1 MKGIL
6 SYGAYIPYN
15 RLQRKKVKEFF
26 GTSVF
31 AGEKAVASFDE
42 DSLTM
47 GVEAA
52 FHCLEGQDVTKLESV
67 YLATASG
74 PYKEKSS
81 IPTLAQALDLPA
93 SVKGVELAYSLRS
106 GTSAILAAK
115 AEETTLVIAADCR
128 IGAPSGNNEQVFGDG
143 AVAFLIG
150 SGDGVIANLLDAQTL
165 HEEIMGQWQSQSD
178 AFSQSWEDRFLSGVL
193 LENVTVAMKA
203 MAERNKLT
211 PDSISKVVISS
222 PGHRSYLQV
231 AKKLGFTQEQIQ
243 DTLLGTVGAAGSA
256 HASLILAA
264 ALETAQPGEKILVV
278 NFAEGTDM
286 LLFEVTEAISN
297 LPRRKAVQ
305 DHLAIKNNEL
315 SYSSYLKWR
324 GILEVE
330 PPRRPEPDRPSAPA
344 MFRNYEQNLG
354 FYGSKC
360 TVCETPQFPK
370 QRVCVQCQAKDQ
382 MEAYRFVGKTAKV
395 MTFTIDYLAPTPA
408 PPSFV
413 AVVDF
418 EGGGRV
424 ICEVT
429 DCSKE
434 EIAIGMEVEMTF
446 RRLYEAKGIHNYFWK
461 ARPKR

>member
-15 RLQRKKVKEFF
+15 RLQRNKVKEFF

-42 DSLTM
+42 DSVTM

-52 FHCLEGQDVTKLESV
+52 FHCLQGQDITKLASV
-67 YLATASG
+67 HLATASG

-81 IPTLAQALDLPA
+81 IPTLVQALDLPA
-93 SVKGVELAYSLRS
+93 NVKGVELAYSLRS

-115 AEETTLVIAADCR
+115 ANEMTLVIASDCR
-128 IGAPSGNNEQVFGDG
+128 VGAPSGNNEQVFGDG
-143 AVAFLIG
+143 AVSFLMG
-150 SGDGVIANLLDAQTL
+150 SGEGVIVHLLDAQIM
-165 HEEIMGQWQSQSD
+165 HEDIVGQWQSQSD
-178 AFSQSWEDRFLSGVL
+178 TFSQSWEDRFLSGVL
-193 LENVTVAMKA
+193 LENVTATMKSL
-203 MAERNKLT
+203 AERNKLT
-211 PDSISKVVISS
+211 PDSITKVVISS

-231 AKKLGFTQEQIQ
+231 AKKLGFRQEQIQ
-243 DTLLGTVGAAGSA
+243 DSLLGTVGAAGSA
-256 HASLILAA
+256 HALLMLAA

-278 NFAEGTDM
+278 NFAEGTDI
-286 LLFEVTEAISN
+286 LLFEVTEAISK
-297 LPRRKAVQ
+297 LSRRKAVQ
-305 DHLAIKNNEL
+305 EHLAIKNNEL

-354 FYGSKC
+354 FYGSRC

-395 MTFTIDYLAPTPA
+395 MTYTIDYLAPTPA

-424 ICEVT
+424 MCEVT

-434 EIAIGMEVEMTF
+434 EITIGMEVEMTF